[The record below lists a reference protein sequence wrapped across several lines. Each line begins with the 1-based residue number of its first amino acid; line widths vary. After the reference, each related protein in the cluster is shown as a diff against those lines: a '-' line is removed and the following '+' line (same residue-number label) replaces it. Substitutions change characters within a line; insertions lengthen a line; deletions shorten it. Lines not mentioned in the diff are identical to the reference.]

1 MPGRPAEVRL
11 RLLGGLAVAA
21 LLEAGPLSDL
31 PLGETEDVIVDGAA
45 GRLGGADGL
54 LVGDLKMASGRVLS
68 YRSETGRTIQLV
80 ARGDQDLDLVEL
92 AKSVRTSEDSAE
104 IELSALPPGFDW
116 LGDLYEVEGRAEL
129 RFALDYQRRAD
140 DGSLVDQ
147 ITVLGSAGSFEAM
160 QAFRFRA
167 SASEVVDVGGFP
179 GVSAD
184 IGGDGQ
190 IRNVVSWIV
199 NDEPILRIFSLVVP
213 RDELL
218 ELALASVRVDGE
230 AWEDLKREF
239 GLARCDF

>member
-1 MPGRPAEVRL
+1 
-11 RLLGGLAVAA
+11 
-21 LLEAGPLSDL
+21 LSDL